1 MDLKLEEEFGPTVDE
16 EGGCFGLNY
25 ASAKVT
31 TDGHCPACRAKGK
44 LNALKTYRISFQ
56 ESIFLCEDLQCIYPL
71 GSESL
76 TNLISP
82 DSEDCHTPNK
92 PQKRK
97 RLETNCKNSS
107 LPEHSKK
114 TRNHIVTHSEPVVNG
129 NYNGEVCDDF
139 STSFP
144 DNTGHQNPV
153 RTAASVEQN
162 ETLEADNMVVATTE
176 DPATVSVTSE
186 LEMPSKSRCLPLCQ
200 TLCVQWKNTQ
210 ALCWLDCVLSAL
222 VHLAVLRN
230 TVLEVCSREE
240 CVFGRLFEMYHQA
253 DKLLHTHHLHG
264 LTGEDCKKLTS
275 EIFTEIDT
283 CLNKIRDEIFAKLQ
297 PKLRCTLGDMESPVF
312 VLPILLKLEPHVENL
327 FTYSFSWNFE
337 CSHCGHQYQ
346 NRCAK
351 SLVTFTNVVPE
362 WHPLNAAHFGPCNS
376 CNRKSQIRKMVL
388 ERASP
393 ILMLH
398 FVEGLPRR
406 DLQHYEFHFEGSL
419 YQVTAVIQYQ
429 ANNHFIT
436 WILDAD
442 GTWLECDDL
451 KGPCAKRHMTCEVPA
466 SEIHIV
472 IWQRKSQVPG
482 EEPAC
487 LPLKPSVQPVSGE
500 EQPTCPALCS
510 LDGTA
515 TSEPS
520 VARPIPMTDA
530 PQTLPEIQAVAYG
543 DSVLSGTKGL
553 VSSILPSALEETIQ
567 ETACASQIDSRAC
580 LSEDNPMAGSA
591 GLARAL
597 ALQPQASP
605 GSSLLSNLGEGKL
618 VALCVDSS
626 FPAQAVSA
634 ELQAVL
640 SPAGDTVVPKP
651 VTDAPVPVLVQ
662 ELKSMAG
669 GTAVPKPVTDASVPG
684 LVQELKSMATEKDS
698 LIQLPPLLPLKTET
712 LNPEPGKS
720 QASNL
725 RKRETAAS
733 SKTAAARSAQNQPR
747 KDDQKK
753 AFVGSW
759 VKGLLSRGG
768 AFMPPCVLAQ
778 SRAVTDLQ
786 PSVKGANNFDGFKTK
801 NVHRRSKRVS
811 RKAKPVEEPS
821 PGSCSPLAAST
832 APLLPAG
839 TTTPALLKEQECSHP
854 AQLSHRSPSNE
865 SGPSPASRGDTAGDQ
880 VHKLRL
886 KLLKKL
892 KAKKKKLAAL
902 NASPRRATPVSDHSE
917 PASHCG
923 SPNDSES
930 IEDLLKELQYQID
943 LADNKPGGTSAPDG
957 TSCNS
962 QSHEEILAEL
972 LSPTALPEPSES
984 GEFELR
990 YLEMGDSTPTP
1001 APSESSAVSQN
1012 TCLKQDHNYCS
1023 PEKSQCEVDPHS
1035 LIDSACVRTL
1045 NLGSPMKTDIF
1056 DDFFSASALNSLT
1069 NDTLDIPHFDDSLF
1083 ENC

>member
-1 MDLKLEEEFGPTVDE
+1 MTDDSLKIGN
-16 EGGCFGLNY
+16 GLPLNH
-25 ASAKVT
+25 ASAEVT
-31 TDGHCPACRAKGK
+31 TDGHCPACRARGK

-82 DSEDCHTPNK
+82 DSEDCHTPNR

-97 RLETNCKNSS
+97 RLEANCKNSS
-107 LPEHSKK
+107 LPVHSKR

-144 DNTGHQNPV
+144 DSTGHQNPV
-153 RTAASVEQN
+153 RTAVSVEQN

-186 LEMPSKSRCLPLCQ
+186 LEMPSKSRCLPRCQ

-222 VHLAVLRN
+222 VHLEVLRS

-253 DKLLHTHHLHG
+253 DGLLHTHHLHG

-283 CLNKIRDEIFAKLQ
+283 CLNKVRDEIFAKLQ

-312 VLPILLKLEPHVENL
+312 VLPVLLKLEPHVENL

-346 NRCAK
+346 NSRCVK

-406 DLQHYEFHFEGSL
+406 DLQHYEFHFEG
-419 YQVTAVIQYQ
+419 
-429 ANNHFIT
+429 N
-436 WILDAD
+436 AD

-451 KGPCAKRHMTCEVPA
+451 KGPCAKRHMTCDVPA

-472 IWQRKSQVPG
+472 IWQRKSQVPV
-482 EEPAC
+482 EETAC
-487 LPLKPSVQPVSGE
+487 FPLKPSVQPVSGE
-500 EQPTCPALCS
+500 EQPTCPARCS
-510 LDGTA
+510 LDETA

-520 VARPIPMTDA
+520 VARPIAMADA

-543 DSVLSGTKGL
+543 DSVLSGTEGL

-567 ETACASQIDSRAC
+567 ETACVSQIDSRAC
-580 LSEDNPMAGSA
+580 LSEDNPVAGSA

-605 GSSLLSNLGEGKL
+605 TSSLLSNLGEGKL
-618 VALCVDSS
+618 VALCGDSS
-626 FPAQAVSA
+626 FPSQAVSA
-634 ELQAVL
+634 ELQAGL
-640 SPAGDTVVPKP
+640 SQAGDTVVPKP

-662 ELKSMAG
+662 ELKSMA
-669 GTAVPKPVTDASVPG
+669 
-684 LVQELKSMATEKDS
+684 TEKDS
-698 LIQLPPLLPLKTET
+698 HIQLPPLLPLKTET

-733 SKTAAARSAQNQPR
+733 SKTVAARPAQNQPQ

-801 NVHRRSKRVS
+801 SIHRRSKRVS
-811 RKAKPVEEPS
+811 RKAKHVEEPPPESHS
-821 PGSCSPLAAST
+821 PPAAST
-832 APLLPAG
+832 SALPHAG
-839 TTTPALLKEQECSHP
+839 QAGNTAPALLKEQECSHP
-854 AQLSHRSPSNE
+854 AQLGHRSPSDE
-865 SGPSPASRGDTAGDQ
+865 SAPSPASRGDTAEDQ

-902 NASPRRATPVSDHSE
+902 NASPRRGTPVSDHSE

-923 SPNDSES
+923 SPNDCES

-943 LADNKPGGTSAPDG
+943 LADNKSGGTSAPDG

-972 LSPTALPEPSES
+972 LSPTALSEPSES
-984 GEFELR
+984 GELELR

-1001 APSESSAVSQN
+1001 APSEFSAVSQN

-1035 LIDSACVRTL
+1035 VIDSTCVRTL